1 MLGILIVLYGVV
13 GSERTIKRVWDI
25 SQQAN
30 LSGKPHTGRFTEKGT
45 LFLCLLRNLFF
56 FENVIY
62 GGFSLPETTALLA
75 WKSIFRLEQ
84 WKFPLCWQNCCSGD
98 FPIKGFYSLCITTV
112 TLLLSDYRRGV
123 SVSNNSNWCALRVNS
138 SGHGTDNHVQ
148 CVNAKPYTLC
158 ENIILILTFII
169 ALKIFNVFVCLFRSF
184 PFRRLYCFPVVGRGK
199 DRKGKE

>member
-13 GSERTIKRVWDI
+13 GSERTITRVWDI

-30 LSGKPHTGRFTEKGT
+30 LSGKPHTGRFTEKGS

-112 TLLLSDYRRGV
+112 TLLLSDYRRRV
-123 SVSNNSNWCALRVNS
+123 SVLSNSDCCSLGVNS
-138 SGHGTDNHVQ
+138 SGHGADNRVQ
-148 CVNAKPYTLC
+148 SVNAKPYTLF
-158 ENIILILTFII
+158 ENIILIL
-169 ALKIFNVFVCLFRSF
+169 IFRISL
-184 PFRRLYCFPVVGRGK
+184 
-199 DRKGKE
+199 

>member
-13 GSERTIKRVWDI
+13 GSERTITRVWDI
-25 SQQAN
+25 SQQVN

-84 WKFPLCWQNCCSGD
+84 
-98 FPIKGFYSLCITTV
+98 
-112 TLLLSDYRRGV
+112 
-123 SVSNNSNWCALRVNS
+123 
-138 SGHGTDNHVQ
+138 
-148 CVNAKPYTLC
+148 
-158 ENIILILTFII
+158 
-169 ALKIFNVFVCLFRSF
+169 
-184 PFRRLYCFPVVGRGK
+184 
-199 DRKGKE
+199 